1 MPDLAYIANSIAT
14 DPLAGL
20 LLAIPFSLA
29 LIIPCERVWW
39 IHAPVA
45 LVFLIVSLF
54 YHEPRHLAFD
64 SYLVG
69 FFAFAAVC
77 RDIPNRPLLFRVGI
91 LWFAACT
98 LVAALIFAAY
108 REPQLPIPA
117 ETGVLKPAISA

>member
-1 MPDLAYIANSIAT
+1 LPDLAHIANSIAT

-45 LVFLIVSLF
+45 LAFLGVSLVS
-54 YHEPRHLAFD
+54 HEPRHLAFD
-64 SYLVG
+64 SYLIG

-77 RDIPNRPLLFRVGI
+77 RDIPNRPLLYRVGI
-91 LWFAACT
+91 LWFAACA

-108 REPQLPIPA
+108 REPQLPIPP
-117 ETGVLKPAISA
+117 ETGVLEPAIST